1 MGDFAALSKPRINT
15 DTGTVRLPEL
25 QKPAGAGQKS
35 ATGIFGIDPALDGM
49 SALGEMGRL
58 EREALDNESASA
70 ARKAE
75 WLARVDAFRKSLE
88 GRYHTPSEF
97 LLRES
102 RDER

>member
-1 MGDFAALSKPRINT
+1 MASLH
-15 DTGTVRLPEL
+15 VRNVDDEIVTRLKER
-25 QKPAGAGQKS
+25 AVRHGRS
-35 ATGIFGIDPALDGM
+35 AEAEHRAIL
-49 SALGEMGRL
+49 
-58 EREALDNESASA
+58 REALDNESASA